1 VRRYKIFAQFVLFL
15 FFVCTLKISGKEIL
29 QKTFDGK
36 GLYSI
41 VFEVN
46 KWGRYSIQS
55 FNEEGTSIQIWD
67 KKNGPGMIDGLA
79 GERNGRLDL
88 FLEKGKYKIQTL
100 SHTKG
105 RSKATVKVFSF
116 EEINEKNPKYLIP
129 YKIHKTE
136 LLDLQQVSYWIE
148 IDTIT
153 TLQIEAAGRNIS
165 DLELWKDGN
174 WRVDAEILTSKS
186 YPTQETP
193 LVCLKMVVRV
203 NPGLY
208 LLTAYGGKQA
218 NWSKRSSENPL
229 YVVWEIPKIAT
240 TGIMLDE
247 VSSLGYNQYLVSS
260 EVSSMLL
267 ETEKKVLLNI
277 EVSPFN
283 YNSPYQ
289 SVTER
294 DSIHVKL
301 NDPRCMLNPHSNTNP
316 YFLVKVFGEEGQ
328 RFKLQTL
335 EKLNSSLSV
344 RTTGRYWL
352 SSLHTG
358 APGDQLGTSGVLT
371 RNSGLKLYDMQV
383 DMLTNIRQFYRKFNL
398 LGSMSLYLW
407 VETSGRYVIN
417 PMGVEAKWKIEK
429 YFVVKPPNYR
439 SPKSVTG
446 KGSVNLTR
454 GLHKLHLY
462 PENKGIIT
470 LNIYHISLVSMVKGL
485 AEKIFT
491 EEEERLYS
499 GLPRIQFPSI
509 PLDSDPTK
517 SLSLLINDQSPE
529 VAGLVLRLLPLS
541 LEDPLPVY
549 LSPGGT
555 VSVPFK
561 VRKKSRIS
569 VSDVTDKQYA
579 FHLDNNSYTKPTMV
593 KPGEYKLRIENT
605 TDDNIFVYASGKIL
619 ERLPDTPPKSLPT
632 GFLDKLPEFPKVKPG
647 KPVFFD
653 LGREESKVYQVS
665 VESPGIYRLETIGRL
680 STKITLRN
688 RFVTNLQSASEN
700 GLGRNAL
707 LLVYLLPGEYQ
718 VSVQSTG
725 ESAGHLGLSLNANQ
739 VISGG
744 KLELGSEERAEV
756 PSSVGISYLFRVDN
770 PGTYRIQSFG
780 QEGYFRARL
789 DDEEGW
795 PILKPGI
802 KADIEYNFSKGSY
815 NLLSLPENRT
825 SRRITVLE
833 KIEDVPSFKGKG
845 PHALELNQ
853 TVNSHWVEE
862 IIDGKRKPAVFYI
875 HIPAPI
881 KANLSV
887 SDKFEASLKRKD
899 EEKILLKW
907 SGNKEAD
914 LEIGDYEIS
923 VKSIKEQNHIDFRLA
938 VNMDILIS
946 GQSYTV
952 VNPRSFEVRVGK
964 ESVVEIFSQ
973 GTDDVSAKLFSSDSV
988 LIAENDD
995 GLFDWNFNISKYL
1008 KEGRYYLKVQPESD
1022 GSFKTLVSMKTLP
1035 DSLVSSVSSGTVKE
1049 LDLKARI
1056 LIFPI
1061 EKPKDAN
1068 VINVSLKGKSN
1079 LGCLIGKTDSKGN
1092 IEVLAEKRGKTIEL
1106 AMPVYSDGDYQLKI
1120 WSEDHLDE
1128 RVSLLYESVE
1138 TIEISLTNLLNGWS
1152 GKIPENSELKNLY
1165 FHVDMG
1171 SGWLG
1176 HYRVNSGNLL
1186 SEIQTASLENFP
1198 FSSEKGLY
1206 FSSLFEKLWLKV
1218 SFENKGNVEFS
1229 LSPYR
1234 LKTGEDIR
1242 ISLLENTPRAFSLVP
1257 NENTISVISVNM
1269 AFGQPF
1275 AGMYTVKTGYFD
1287 PSGIPVLQ
1295 GQYLSKGKCLTVD
1308 FDGIPST
1315 IVFWN
1320 GSAEHFDEEIYAE
1333 VERKDIPISGQSVL
1347 ELGQQEWTSSKAESW
1362 CYKLPGKSSYL
1373 IKVKIPLGGIAV
1385 WDDADAGREVFST
1398 EAEVAGFDFKGSS
1411 GDLYLLDLEGKRQFV
1426 VELLEIREPLKKKL
1440 FKREKE
1446 LTLESGIEKWFSKPG
1461 EITLELPKLK
1471 PVCSSISLYYE
1482 GNINNI
1488 TLFSSK
1494 GVIEEKVKDGEVLW
1508 VSSEEKNKNFG
1519 GFLKI
1524 VHGIGGIKVNLVKDS
1539 KVFESKW
1546 EHSLRVFRT
1555 LGLTNPT
1562 EFYLTD
1568 KINWFSLNLAET
1580 KHISLKS
1587 KREMIGVLLKEGK
1600 IIHYFSAFEGFDWQ
1614 IALTPGE
1621 YKLGLRLMD
1630 YELPGNINLIYS
1642 LKPVKNLEE
1651 DMRPTVYLAP
1661 GESSIFSFSIPTER
1675 KIGLGIKTQKEV
1687 VQAKLYDSD
1696 WNLIGEGEQ
1705 QYLNLEEGLYYFV
1718 LHVPIS
1724 EEAVSCT
1731 PILVGQKAPPD
1742 LPPEEVIKKIIGKR

>member
-1 VRRYKIFAQFVLFL
+1 MRRYKIFAQFVLFL

-67 KKNGPGMIDGLA
+67 KKNGPGAIDGLA

-105 RSKATVKVFSF
+105 RSKATVKVFSYD
-116 EEINEKNPKYLIP
+116 EINEKNPKYLIP

-153 TLQIEAAGRNIS
+153 TLQIEAAGRNIAG
-165 DLELWKDGN
+165 LELWKDGN
-174 WRVDAEILTSKS
+174 WRVDTEILTSKS

-218 NWSKRSSENPL
+218 NWSKKSSENPL
-229 YVVWEIPKIAT
+229 YVVWGIPKIAT
-240 TGIMLDE
+240 TGIVLDE

-260 EVSSMLL
+260 EVSRMLL

-277 EVSPFN
+277 EVSPFS

-328 RFKLQTL
+328 RFKLQSL

-358 APGDQLGTSGVLT
+358 VPGDQLGTSGVLT

-383 DMLTNIRQFYRKFNL
+383 DTLTNIRQFYRKFNL

-462 PENKGIIT
+462 PENKGILT

-485 AEKIFT
+485 AKKIFT

-499 GLPRIQFPSI
+499 GFPRIQFPSI

-561 VRKKSRIS
+561 VRKESRIS

-619 ERLPDTPPKSLPT
+619 ERLPDSPPKSLPT
-632 GFLDKLPEFPKVKPG
+632 GFLDKLPEFPKLNPG
-647 KPVFFD
+647 KPHFFD
-653 LGREESKVYQVS
+653 LVRGESEVYQVS
-665 VESPGIYRLETIGRL
+665 VESPGIYRLETVGRL

-688 RFVTNLQSASEN
+688 RFITNLQSASEN

-718 VSVQSTG
+718 VSVQATG
-725 ESAGHLGLSLNANQ
+725 ESAGHLGLSLKANQ
-739 VISGG
+739 VIAGG
-744 KLELGSEERAEV
+744 ELEPGSEKRSEV
-756 PSSVGISYLFRVDN
+756 PVSAGISYHFRIDN

-802 KADIEYNFSKGSY
+802 NADIQYNFSKGSY
-815 NLLSLPENRT
+815 KLFSLPENRT
-825 SRRITVLE
+825 SRRIALLE
-833 KIEDVPSFKGKG
+833 KIEDVPSFEGKG
-845 PHALELNQ
+845 PHTLALNQ
-853 TVNSHWVEE
+853 TVTSNWIEE

-875 HIPAPI
+875 NVPAPV
-881 KANLSV
+881 KANMFV
-887 SDKFEASLKRKD
+887 SNEFEASLKRKN
-899 EEKILLKW
+899 EEEILLVW
-907 SGNKEAD
+907 SGSKESE
-914 LEIGDYEIS
+914 LEIGNYEIS

-938 VNMDILIS
+938 VNTDILIS
-946 GQSYTV
+946 GQSYTIT
-952 VNPRSFEVRVGK
+952 NPRTFEVRVGK
-964 ESVVEIFSQ
+964 ESVVELSSK
-973 GTDDVSAKLFSSDSV
+973 GTDDVSAKLSDTDGV

-995 GLFDWNFNISKYL
+995 GLSDWNFNISKYL
-1008 KEGRYYLKVQPESD
+1008 KEGNYYLEVQTESE
-1022 GSFKTLVSMKTLP
+1022 GSFETLVSMKTLP
-1035 DSLVSSVSSGTVKE
+1035 DSLVSSVKSGTRKE
-1049 LDLKARI
+1049 LDLKGRI
-1056 LIFPI
+1056 LTFPI
-1061 EKPKDAN
+1061 EKLADAN
-1068 VINVSLKGKSN
+1068 IINVSLKGRSN
-1079 LGCLIGKTDSKGN
+1079 IGCLIGRTDSNGN
-1092 IEVLAEKRGKTIEL
+1092 IEVLAEKRGKKIEL
-1106 AMPVYSDGDYQLKI
+1106 AMPISVNADYKLKV

-1128 RVSLLYESVE
+1128 RVSLLYESVKA
-1138 TIEISLTNLLNGWS
+1138 TEISLSNLLNGWK
-1152 GKIPENSELKNLY
+1152 GEIPEESELKNLY

-1171 SGWLG
+1171 TGWLG

-1186 SEIQTASLENFP
+1186 SEIQTADSEDPF

-1206 FSSLFEKLWLKV
+1206 FSSLFEKLYLKIK
-1218 SFENKGNVEFS
+1218 FENCGNVRFS

-1234 LKTGEDIR
+1234 LNTEEKIR
-1242 ISLLENTPRAFSLVP
+1242 ISMLENTPRVFSLTS
-1257 NENTISVISVNM
+1257 NENNISVISVNM

-1275 AGMYTVKTGYFD
+1275 AGMYTEKTGYFK
-1287 PSGIPVLQ
+1287 PSGIPVTG
-1295 GQYLSKGKCLTVD
+1295 GQFLSKGKCLTVD
-1308 FDGIPST
+1308 FDDVPGT
-1315 IVFWN
+1315 VVFWN
-1320 GSAEHFDEEIYAE
+1320 GSDEHFDEEIYAE
-1333 VERKDIPISGQSVL
+1333 VERKDVPISGQSVL
-1347 ELGQQEWTSSKAESW
+1347 KIGEQEWISSKAESW
-1362 CYKLPGKSSYL
+1362 CYKLPGRGPYL
-1373 IKVKIPLGGIAV
+1373 IRVKVPSGGIGV
-1385 WDDADAGREVFST
+1385 WDGTDESREVYST
-1398 EAEVAGFDFKGSS
+1398 ESEVAGFDFKAGS
-1411 GDLYLLDLEGKRQFV
+1411 GNLYLLALEGEKKFF

-1440 FKREKE
+1440 FEREKK

-1461 EITLELPKLK
+1461 EITLELPSLK
-1471 PVCSSISLYYE
+1471 PDCDSVSLYYE
-1482 GNINNI
+1482 GNIKNI

-1494 GVIEEKVKDGEVLW
+1494 GLIREKLDDGEVLW
-1508 VSSEEKNKNFG
+1508 VSAGEKDANFG
-1519 GFLKI
+1519 GFLK
-1524 VHGIGGIKVNLVKDS
+1524 VAHGVGGVKINLVKND

-1568 KINWFSLNLAET
+1568 KINWFSLNLSET

-1587 KREMIGVLLKEGK
+1587 KREMIGVLLKDNK

-1614 IALTPGE
+1614 IALAPGE

-1630 YELPGNINLIYS
+1630 YEPPGNINLVYS
-1642 LKPVKNLEE
+1642 LRPVRTLEE
-1651 DMRPTVYLAP
+1651 DIRSTVYLTP
-1661 GESSIFSFSIPTER
+1661 GESSIFGFSIPTKR

-1687 VQAKLYDSD
+1687 VKAKLYDSD
-1696 WNLIGEGEQ
+1696 WNLIGKGEQ
-1705 QYLNLEEGLYYFV
+1705 QYLNLDKGLYYFL
-1718 LHVPIS
+1718 LHVPVS

-1731 PILVGQKAPPD
+1731 PIIVGQKAPPD
-1742 LPPEEVIKKIIGKR
+1742 LPPEEVINRIIGKR